1 VSQRLL
7 SIIELGGYPNLIP
20 LYQSMGFDV
29 DMVTSQRKA
38 RTYLKKMIPNV
49 IVAEY
54 NFQSDFRDRTSNL
67 ETLVAVLQKH
77 PQVKLI
83 VFYMHEHEA
92 KFEQFCTQSNVF
104 ESISYPVSEGVV
116 RGALQRALEAD

>member
-1 VSQRLL
+1 MSQRLL